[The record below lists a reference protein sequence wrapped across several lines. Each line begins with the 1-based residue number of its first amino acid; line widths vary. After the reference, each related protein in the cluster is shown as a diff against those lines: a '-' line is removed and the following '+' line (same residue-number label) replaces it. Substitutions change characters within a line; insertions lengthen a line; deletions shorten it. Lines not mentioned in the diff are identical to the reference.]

1 VPGWIGYHGGMT
13 RDTFEYRDV
22 AVESVEEDGRVV
34 VRPVNGQAFSCEM
47 RVECSRQLRN
57 TAVYPL
63 GTCFLVLAKMTDRL
77 GGEPYLYVF
86 HGDPVRVL
94 TAEQLDTFLNDRR
107 RLRI

>member
-1 VPGWIGYHGGMT
+1 MT
-13 RDTFEYRDV
+13 RDTFDYREV
-22 AVESVEEDGRVV
+22 AVESVEEYGRVV
-34 VRPVNGQAFSCEM
+34 VRAVNGQAFSPEM
-47 RVECSRQLRN
+47 RVECSRQLRD

-86 HGDPVRVL
+86 HGDPVKL
-94 TAEQLDTFLNDRR
+94 LAPAQLETFLNDRR

>member
-1 VPGWIGYHGGMT
+1 MT
-13 RDTFEYRDV
+13 RDTFDYRDV
-22 AVESVEEDGRVV
+22 AVESVEEGGRVL
-34 VRPVNGQAFSCEM
+34 VRPVNGQAFSPEM
-47 RVECSRQLRN
+47 RVQCSRDLRD

-86 HGDPVRVL
+86 QGDPVKVL
-94 TAEQLDTFLNDRR
+94 TPDQLDAFLNDRR

>member
-1 VPGWIGYHGGMT
+1 MT

-22 AVESVEEDGRVV
+22 AVESLEEGGRVV
-34 VRPVNGQAFSCEM
+34 VRPVNGQAFSPEM
-47 RVECSRQLRN
+47 RVECSRALRD

-86 HGDPVRVL
+86 HGDPVKVL
-94 TAEQLDTFLNDRR
+94 TPAQLATFINDRR

>member
-1 VPGWIGYHGGMT
+1 MT
-13 RDTFEYRDV
+13 RDTFDYRDV
-22 AVESVEEDGRVV
+22 AVASQEEDGRVV
-34 VRPVNGQAFSCEM
+34 IRPVSGQAFRPEM
-47 RVECSRQLRN
+47 RVECSRQLRD

-86 HGDPVRVL
+86 HGDPVKVL
-94 TAEQLDTFLNDRR
+94 DAAQLEAFLNDRR